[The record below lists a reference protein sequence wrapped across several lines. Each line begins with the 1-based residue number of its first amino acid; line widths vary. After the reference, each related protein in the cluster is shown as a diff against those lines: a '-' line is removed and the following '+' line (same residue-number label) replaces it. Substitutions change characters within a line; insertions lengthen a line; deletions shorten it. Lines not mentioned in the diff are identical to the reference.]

1 VYKRVQLA
9 VVRLALVENEYR
21 IRQATRSIAKFLK

>member
-1 VYKRVQLA
+1 LA